1 MTPDEWENVV
11 GPWVYKPVQG
21 GWMLADAAHGERFAV
36 RFAPDDQGRLEPVE
50 LRLDSGTPIDT
61 SLLRRLP
68 LAHMRVFANAVID
81 YREQLANQQGPMN
94 VPTSGRATDP
104 LDRTA
109 YPQAMQPGHPHPK
122 QNVRK
127 RLKVPAG
134 AKGDGFY
141 RQIAS
146 VYSALAAAS
155 NRPAVELA
163 AANNVPVTTAHRWV
177 KEARRR
183 GFLPP
188 GQKGRRG

>member
-1 MTPDEWENVV
+1 M
-11 GPWVYKPVQG
+11 G
-21 GWMLADAAHGERFAV
+21 
-36 RFAPDDQGRLEPVE
+36 
-50 LRLDSGTPIDT
+50 
-61 SLLRRLP
+61 
-68 LAHMRVFANAVID
+68 
-81 YREQLANQQGPMN
+81 
-94 VPTSGRATDP
+94 
-104 LDRTA
+104 
-109 YPQAMQPGHPHPK
+109 PGHPHAK

-146 VYSALAAAS
+146 IYSALAAAS

-163 AANNVPVTTAHRWV
+163 AANNVPLTTAHRWV

>member
-1 MTPDEWENVV
+1 MI
-11 GPWVYKPVQG
+11 
-21 GWMLADAAHGERFAV
+21 ADAEHGERFAM
-36 RFAPDDQGRLEPVE
+36 RFAPDEQGRLEPVE

-61 SLLRRLP
+61 TLLRRLP
-68 LAHMRVFANAVID
+68 LAHMRTFANTFLDVRD
-81 YREQLANQQGPMN
+81 QLADQHGPMN
-94 VPTSGRATDP
+94 VPVGGRPTDP

-109 YPQAMQPGHPHPK
+109 YPQAMQPGHPHAK
-122 QNVRK
+122 QHVRR

-141 RQIAS
+141 RQVAT

-163 AANNVPVTTAHRWV
+163 AANNVPLTTAHRWV